1 MPDLPDWSQA
11 LPPHLLASGSTT
23 PPGPTDLT
31 VDLQGE
37 QTLFIDASNPFSV
50 DVVGATTGLIYPA
63 SVADGGTCYVPVS
76 PVDDPTVDITLN
88 DTLGLGLDYVIRGI
102 PSDIRRLVLQAAVQ
116 DVILKA
122 QAPAGSGT
130 VLLSTDVGGD
140 LLVAEGGRSAKQ
152 LSLVKTG
159 VASPGGSFS
168 MGTVPAS
175 TAIRGA
181 LVTGNIVGTGVG
193 GASASVGVLIS
204 DGVHTIWLAQI
215 IVDEGG
221 SANQVRRFEPPYI
234 PSDLT
239 GAIWTAYLN
248 IGTINRLGAAIADA
262 FGALEY

>member
-130 VLLSTDVGGD
+130 VLLSTDVNGN
-140 LLVAEGGRSAKQ
+140 LLVAPYPVLAPGTMTRAGAVVTSGAVNTRGTTALIAAPGSGQRVRVWQWRLSCQNTAQTPARSVAQLLDAGLTTSYDLAAFAGFGAAEGSWPGG
-152 LSLVKTG
+152 LLFPVNTG
-159 VASPGGSFS
+159 VAAGVTSDIAGL
-168 MGTVPAS
+168 S
-175 TAIRGA
+175 TFA
-181 LVTGNIVGTGVG
+181 
-193 GASASVGVLIS
+193 
-204 DGVHTIWLAQI
+204 TI
-215 IVDEGG
+215 
-221 SANQVRRFEPPYI
+221 Y
-234 PSDLT
+234 
-239 GAIWTAYLN
+239 Y
-248 IGTINRLGAAIADA
+248 TI
-262 FGALEY
+262 E